1 MIIALHGD
9 YANAEM
15 LKRDIGSLEP
25 MVDCF
30 WDASGWRPAK
40 REISKLKRYIT
51 SLPAEPPILIGYSRG
66 GSIIA
71 MLSNRYPI
79 RAAVLYESPVL
90 DSFTVGGTFPVL
102 QIWNDQGVMTGKRK
116 GQAAIAQEVWKKNHP
131 VTELR
136 GVGTHIKRK
145 PIGHGWDVGLNDQIR
160 KWIEACM
167 NTNVPS

>member
-15 LKRDIGSLEP
+15 LKRDVGDFAP

-40 REISKLKRYIT
+40 REISKLERYIK
-51 SLPAEPPILIGYSRG
+51 SLSEPPTLIGYSRG

-71 MLSNRYPI
+71 MLSNKYPI

-90 DSFTVGGTFPVL
+90 DSFSVGGTFPVL
-102 QIWNDQGVMTGKRK
+102 QIWNDQGFLTGKRA
-116 GQAAIAQEVWKKNHP
+116 GQARSAQEVWKRNHP
-131 VTELR
+131 VTELW
-136 GVGTHIKRK
+136 GVGTHIRRD
-145 PIGHGWDVGLNDQIR
+145 PIGHGWDVGLNDRI
-160 KWIEACM
+160 KSWLCNLAC
-167 NTNVPS
+167 